1 MPNFLSRIRETPAIF
16 YQEKKKTL
24 AKDKDDAQRASG
36 DKSPKVFRS
45 QFSNPLTPLNVLN
58 TDLASSPNSDLES
71 IVSYENS
78 KVSIT
83 GQKINE
89 IK

>member
-1 MPNFLSRIRETPAIF
+1 MLTR
-16 YQEKKKTL
+16 KKRTL
-24 AKDKDDAQRASG
+24 AKDKDAHRASG
-36 DKSPKVFRS
+36 DKSPKVFAS

-78 KVSIT
+78 EGLNNRFLEK
-83 GQKINE
+83 
-89 IK
+89 